1 MREKS
6 RRRGQP
12 RCPSGILSQ
21 PETTDRVA
29 GNRHAPGAVRCI
41 SMDLTR
47 LHGIFPP
54 ILTPLHEDQRIDQE
68 SLAALVDYL
77 IGEGVH
83 GIWAM
88 GTIGEFACFD
98 PDERE
103 AAIRT
108 TVQAVRGRV
117 PIIANIGDASTLLTL
132 EHARRAAR
140 LGVDAIAATPPY
152 YYPNNQDELDGYYRQ
167 IHEAIDVPLLL
178 YHIPQTVKVKVD
190 PPFVRKLARDG
201 VIVGLKDSQN
211 DLEWFRRVLVDAQA
225 DGVDLRCFLGTTGL
239 IDVAVYAGGAG
250 AIPGIS
256 NVTASACVGAYEAA
270 RAGDAAGALRH
281 QARVMAAASLGG
293 VVQGASNIG
302 SNFASMKAVLVA
314 RGVIKTAACRAPFR
328 APTAEESARA
338 VEIVSAAIGAAV

>member
-1 MREKS
+1 
-6 RRRGQP
+6 
-12 RCPSGILSQ
+12 
-21 PETTDRVA
+21 
-29 GNRHAPGAVRCI
+29 
-41 SMDLTR
+41 MDLSR

-54 ILTPLHEDQRIDQE
+54 VLTPLHDDQRIDHE

-88 GTIGEFACFD
+88 GTTGEFACFD
-98 PDERE
+98 ADERE

-108 TVQAVRGRV
+108 TVEAVRGRV
-117 PIIANIGDASTLLTL
+117 PIIANIGDASTLLTV

-167 IHEAIDVPLLL
+167 IREAVDLPLLL

-190 PPFVRKLARDG
+190 PPFVRKLAKDG

-211 DLEWFRRVLVDAQA
+211 DLEWYRRVLFNAKQ
-225 DGVDLRCFLGTTGL
+225 DGVDLRCYLGTTGL
-239 IDVAVYAGGAG
+239 IDMAVYAGGAG

-256 NVTASACVGAYEAA
+256 NVTAAACVGAYEAA
-270 RAGDAAGALRH
+270 RAGNHAEATRH
-281 QARVMAAASLGG
+281 QDRVIAAAQLANVVKGG
-293 VVQGASNIG
+293 SMTG
-302 SNFASMKAVLVA
+302 SNFAAMKAFLVA
-314 RGVIKTAACRAPFR
+314 RGIIRTATCRAPFR
-328 APTAEESARA
+328 TPTEEEARRA
-338 VEIVSAAIGAAV
+338 TEIISEATGVTV

>member
-1 MREKS
+1 
-6 RRRGQP
+6 
-12 RCPSGILSQ
+12 
-21 PETTDRVA
+21 
-29 GNRHAPGAVRCI
+29 
-41 SMDLTR
+41 MDLSH

-54 ILTPLHEDQRIDQE
+54 ILTPLHDDQRIDHE
-68 SLAALVDYL
+68 SLASLVDYL
-77 IGEGVH
+77 LGEGVH

-88 GTIGEFACFD
+88 GTTGEFACFD
-98 PDERE
+98 ADERE
-103 AAIRT
+103 AAIAT
-108 TVQAVRGRV
+108 AVKATRGRCPV
-117 PIIANIGDASTLLTL
+117 IANVGDASTLLTL
-132 EHARRAAR
+132 EHARRAVRA
-140 LGVDAIAATPPY
+140 GADAIAATPPY
-152 YYPNNQDELDGYYRQ
+152 YYPNNQEELESFYRE
-167 IHEAIDVPLLL
+167 IAGAVDVPLLL

-211 DLEWFRRVLVDAQA
+211 DLEWFRRVLVDAEA

-270 RAGDAAGALRH
+270 RAGDPAGALRH

-293 VVQGASNIG
+293 VVKGASNIG

-314 RGVIKTAACRAPFR
+314 RGVIKSAACRAPFR

-338 VEIVSAAIGAAV
+338 VEIVSAAVGAAV

>member
-1 MREKS
+1 
-6 RRRGQP
+6 
-12 RCPSGILSQ
+12 
-21 PETTDRVA
+21 
-29 GNRHAPGAVRCI
+29 
-41 SMDLTR
+41 MDLTR

-88 GTIGEFACFD
+88 GTTGEFACFD
-98 PDERE
+98 ADERE

-108 TVQAVRGRV
+108 TVEAVRGRV
-117 PIIANIGDASTLLTL
+117 PIIANIGDASPRLTL
-132 EHARRAAR
+132 EHARRAAG

-152 YYPNNQDELDGYYRQ
+152 YYPNNEDELDAYYRQ
-167 IHEAIDVPLLL
+167 IREAVDLPLLL
-178 YHIPQTVKVKVD
+178 YHIPQTVKVRVT

-211 DLEWFRRVLVDAQA
+211 DLEWYRRVLFNARQ

-256 NVTASACVGAYEAA
+256 NVTAGTCVGAYEAA
-270 RAGDAAGALRH
+270 RAGNLAEATRH
-281 QARVMAAASLGG
+281 QDRVIAAANLGT
-293 VVQGASNIG
+293 VVKGASMTG
-302 SNFASMKAVLVA
+302 SNFASMKAYLVA
-314 RGVIKTAACRAPFR
+314 RGIIKTAACRAPFR
-328 APTAEESARA
+328 APTEEEARRA
-338 VEIVSAAIGAAV
+338 VEIISEATGVAV